1 MPARRPPAA
10 RPAPRSVQ
18 DIVNQAAKAVRD
30 ETIVFDVAT
39 LPMDEARPELKV
51 AAAPSPERSLP
62 PPLPQVQTS
71 GPPPLPAVSHPPP
84 LPATPSLVA
93 KGPPPLPSAS
103 AGLTATPAAPSAVAL
118 PPPAPAAPAAPAR
131 AELSPL
137 VSSPLGSSPLA
148 SAPLAS
154 SPLVSL
160 GELAQQLPQVPAVPV
175 VVPVAAPAPRKER
188 RLSFNPFERKRKVWP
203 IVVVAAA
210 MGGLGVYAVVG
221 GGTAE
226 APAAAPV
233 AATTAEAPKPR
244 APEKPRVSAEQQRES
259 CVRSYFPEREFAAEA
274 NFAFACEDSDFREI
288 SQRLFDLA
296 RKQPLSE
303 KDAAAKANASGVG
316 LGWYELPA
324 AAIIRKGCCSTA
336 APVNLPETVGWCE
349 QLESAVRRIA
359 DDSEKAGD
367 LSPGARAFDKAVTC
381 LYVHRIS
388 RPYNYPAQPGEPQRR
403 AFQKFLSLAAI
414 NEAKR

>member
-1 MPARRPPAA
+1 
-10 RPAPRSVQ
+10 
-18 DIVNQAAKAVRD
+18 
-30 ETIVFDVAT
+30 
-39 LPMDEARPELKV
+39 
-51 AAAPSPERSLP
+51 
-62 PPLPQVQTS
+62 
-71 GPPPLPAVSHPPP
+71 
-84 LPATPSLVA
+84 
-93 KGPPPLPSAS
+93 
-103 AGLTATPAAPSAVAL
+103 L
-118 PPPAPAAPAAPAR
+118 PPPAALAPIESAKN
-131 AELSPL
+131 ELSPL

-148 SAPLAS
+148 SAPL
-154 SPLVSL
+154 VSL
-160 GELAQQLPQVPAVPV
+160 GELAQQLPHAPAVPV

-203 IVVVAAA
+203 IVLGAALLS
-210 MGGLGVYAVVG
+210 GLGVYLVVG
-221 GGTAE
+221 GGSSE

-233 AATTAEAPKPR
+233 VAATTEAAKPR

-259 CVRSYFPEREFAAEA
+259 CVRSYFPEREFAADA
-274 NFAFACEDSDFREI
+274 NFAFVCEDSDFREI
-288 SQRLFDLA
+288 SLRLFDTA
-296 RKQPLSE
+296 RKQPIS
-303 KDAAAKANASGVG
+303 KDAAGAKAEASGVG

-324 AAIIRKGCCSTA
+324 GAIIRKGCCSAA

-388 RPYNYPAQPGEPQRR
+388 RPYSYGAQPGEPQRR
-403 AFQKFLSLAAI
+403 AFQRFLSLAAI